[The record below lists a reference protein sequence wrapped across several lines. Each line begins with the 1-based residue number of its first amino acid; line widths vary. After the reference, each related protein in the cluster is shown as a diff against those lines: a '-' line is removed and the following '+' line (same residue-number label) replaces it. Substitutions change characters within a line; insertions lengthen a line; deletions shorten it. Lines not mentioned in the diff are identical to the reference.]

1 MSIAAGAALGF
12 AKCKLGDPPSLFF
25 FMVGKLCALSVILH
39 SLMGMRRLFAV
50 TPSLIRKGSFNMFM
64 RLSLLILLVTL
75 SACGHVQ
82 HLYNEGLAATGA
94 TGLIADHRV
103 ARNSNW
109 VLGQDTSFY
118 VALSGLAEIQ
128 EAVLNHDNAVLEHD
142 VFFVEDQV
150 ADLLASQ
157 ISQQFPRVMRANDT
171 ETLFDARQS
180 ALDNRIDFVI
190 YPRVYVWED
199 TVGTW
204 SELANALRYRKGTQ
218 MGTAFGLDRARLQLT
233 LLDATSGRILDVVT
247 IDTRAGVINLYEE
260 NPQRLLA
267 TAVGRYVNSLVP

>member
-1 MSIAAGAALGF
+1 
-12 AKCKLGDPPSLFF
+12 
-25 FMVGKLCALSVILH
+25 
-39 SLMGMRRLFAV
+39 
-50 TPSLIRKGSFNMFM
+50 MFM
-64 RLSLLILLVTL
+64 RVCFLICVLSL
-75 SACGHVQ
+75 SACGHVH
-82 HLYNEGLAATGA
+82 HLYNQGLTATGA
-94 TGLIADHRV
+94 TGLIPSHQV
-103 ARNSNW
+103 ERNGNW

-118 VALSGLAEIQ
+118 VALSGLAAMQ
-128 EAVLNHDNAVLEHD
+128 DAVLNHDNAVVEPGA
-142 VFFVEDQV
+142 FYVEDQV

-157 ISQQFPRVMRANDT
+157 ISRQFPRVMRASNT

-180 ALDNRIDFVI
+180 ALENRIDFVI

-204 SELANALRYRKGTQ
+204 SEMASALRQRKGTD
-218 MGTAFGLDRARLQLT
+218 MGAAFGLDRARLQLT

-267 TAVGRYVNSLVP
+267 SAVGRYVDSLVP

>member
-1 MSIAAGAALGF
+1 
-12 AKCKLGDPPSLFF
+12 
-25 FMVGKLCALSVILH
+25 
-39 SLMGMRRLFAV
+39 
-50 TPSLIRKGSFNMFM
+50 MFM
-64 RLSLLILLVTL
+64 RVCFLICVLSL
-75 SACGHVQ
+75 SACGHVH
-82 HLYNEGLAATGA
+82 HLYNQGVAATGA
-94 TGLIADHRV
+94 TGLIPNHQV
-103 ARNSNW
+103 ERNSNW

-118 VALSGLAEIQ
+118 VALSGLAAMQ
-128 EAVLNHDNAVLEHD
+128 DAVLNHDTAVVEPGA
-142 VFFVEDQV
+142 FYVEDQV

-171 ETLFDARQS
+171 ETMFDARRS
-180 ALDNRIDFVI
+180 ALENRIDFVI

-204 SELANALRYRKGTQ
+204 SELTSALRQRKATD
-218 MGTAFGLDRARLQLT
+218 MGAAFGLDRARLQLT

-267 TAVGRYVNSLVP
+267 SAVGRYVDSLVP